1 MAESNIDKLQIIAE
15 GLGNLNEQVVYVGG
29 AVAQLYVT
37 DPAATDIR
45 PTKDVDCVIE
55 LGGYG
60 KLAELEETLR
70 HKKFENDQSPGAPI
84 CRWIYKGVM
93 VDVMPSDKEVIGF
106 SNAWYQP
113 GIDHKE
119 ERILPNNSVIWVL
132 PVTYYVA
139 TKFEALA
146 GRGGEDYR
154 WSHDFEDIV
163 YILNSC
169 PDFVELY
176 REESNAEL
184 RSYLKCKCMELLK
197 RNNILEE
204 IECVLPIG
212 EEERVE
218 YILEVLNKITE

>member
-1 MAESNIDKLQIIAE
+1 MTKVDLFVGNVKKIHTLIHCYIAFYR
-15 GLGNLNEQVVYVGG
+15 VYV
-29 AVAQLYVT
+29 
-37 DPAATDIR
+37 IR
-45 PTKDVDCVIE
+45 LL
-55 LGGYG
+55 LGILSVCKKENGYY
-60 KLAELEETLR
+60 L
-70 HKKFENDQSPGAPI
+70 I
-84 CRWIYKGVM
+84 I
-93 VDVMPSDKEVIGF
+93 
-106 SNAWYQP
+106 
-113 GIDHKE
+113 
-119 ERILPNNSVIWVL
+119 VIWVS

-169 PDFVELY
+169 SYFVELY

-184 RSYLKCKCMELLK
+184 RSYLKFKCMELLK

-212 EEERVE
+212 KEERVDE
-218 YILEVLNKITE
+218 IMKIIQEITK

>member
-1 MAESNIDKLQIIAE
+1 M
-15 GLGNLNEQVVYVGG
+15 
-29 AVAQLYVT
+29 
-37 DPAATDIR
+37 
-45 PTKDVDCVIE
+45 
-55 LGGYG
+55 
-60 KLAELEETLR
+60 
-70 HKKFENDQSPGAPI
+70 
-84 CRWIYKGVM
+84 
-93 VDVMPSDKEVIGF
+93 
-106 SNAWYQP
+106 
-113 GIDHKE
+113 
-119 ERILPNNSVIWVL
+119 
-132 PVTYYVA
+132 A
-139 TKFEALA
+139 TKFKALA

-169 PDFVELY
+169 SYFVELY

>member
-1 MAESNIDKLQIIAE
+1 
-15 GLGNLNEQVVYVGG
+15 
-29 AVAQLYVT
+29 
-37 DPAATDIR
+37 
-45 PTKDVDCVIE
+45 
-55 LGGYG
+55 
-60 KLAELEETLR
+60 
-70 HKKFENDQSPGAPI
+70 
-84 CRWIYKGVM
+84 M

-119 ERILPNNSVIWVL
+119 ERILPNNRVIWVF

-176 REESNAEL
+176 REESNMEL
-184 RSYLKCKCMELLK
+184 RSYLKFKCMELLK

-212 EEERVE
+212 EEERVDE
-218 YILEVLNKITE
+218 IMKIIQEITK